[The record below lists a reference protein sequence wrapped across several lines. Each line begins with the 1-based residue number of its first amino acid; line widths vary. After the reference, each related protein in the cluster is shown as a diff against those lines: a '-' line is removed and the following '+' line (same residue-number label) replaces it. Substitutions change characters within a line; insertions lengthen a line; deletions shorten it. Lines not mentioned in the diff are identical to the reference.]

1 VSWAERARRTL
12 PALALAAST
21 VSTPVSTD
29 ARTAGNPTLEVQGH
43 RGARGWLP
51 ENTLAGFEQAL
62 SFGVDALE
70 LDVGVTADG
79 SVVVHHDQSLNPET
93 TRIDGRWIR
102 ADESRPIRQL
112 TLQQLRRYDVGA
124 IDPES
129 EYARRFPHQKPVE
142 GARVP
147 TLAEVIALLARLER
161 DDVRL
166 NVETKIDPHAPA
178 LSPPP
183 RAFARAVIA
192 VLRGGGVAQ
201 RATIQSFDWRVLAHV
216 QRLAPEIRTGFLS
229 SQGHW
234 DTVRRGQPGPSPWT
248 GDYDVDEFEGSVP
261 RTVHAAGGTV
271 WSPHFEDLDADRL
284 AEARALGL
292 QVVVWTVN
300 GPRDIRRLI
309 RMGVDGIISD
319 YPDQVIKAATGLG
332 AR

>member
-1 VSWAERARRTL
+1 MSWPETARRAL
-12 PALALAAST
+12 LALALAAPA
-21 VSTPVSTD
+21 VCTPVSGEPR
-29 ARTAGNPTLEVQGH
+29 APGATALEVQGH

-51 ENTLAGFEQAL
+51 ENTLAGFRQAL
-62 SFGVDALE
+62 DFGVDTLE

-79 SVVVHHDQSLNPET
+79 SVVVYHDQSLNPET

-102 ADESRPIRQL
+102 AAESRPVHAL
-112 TLQQLRRYDVGA
+112 TLEQIRRYDVGA
-124 IDPES
+124 IDPAS
-129 EYARRFPHQKPVE
+129 EYAGRFPHQKPVQ

-147 TLAEVIALLARLER
+147 TLAEVVALLARLGR

-183 RAFARAVIA
+183 ADFARAVSA
-192 VLRGGGVAQ
+192 VLRGCGVAG

-229 SQGHW
+229 SQGRW
-234 DTVRRGQPGPSPWT
+234 DTIRRGQPGRSPWT
-248 GDYDVDEFEGSVP
+248 GEHDVDDHGGSVP
-261 RTVHAAGGTV
+261 RTVHAAGGDV
-271 WSPHFEDLDADRL
+271 WSPHFEDLDEDRL
-284 AEARALGL
+284 AEARSLGL
-292 QVVVWTVN
+292 RVVVWTVN
-300 GPRDIRRLI
+300 DPRDIRRLI

-319 YPDQVIKAATGLG
+319 YPDRVIKAAEGMD